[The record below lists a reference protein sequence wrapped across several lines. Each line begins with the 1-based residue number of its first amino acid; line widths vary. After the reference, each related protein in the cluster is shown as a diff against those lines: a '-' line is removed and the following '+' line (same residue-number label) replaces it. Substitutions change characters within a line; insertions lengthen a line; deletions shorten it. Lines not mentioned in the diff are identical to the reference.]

1 MRVISYLSSVTTE
14 ESLVAFDSSHRM
26 HLRGVPVERK
36 CKYFPMQARLKR
48 SKHESQLAHVM
59 WQGHWGFVSFHF
71 LKNTSQVTQLFFCL

>member
-1 MRVISYLSSVTTE
+1 MRVFSYLSSVTTG

-36 CKYFPMQARLKR
+36 CRHFPMQARLKR
-48 SKHESQLAHVM
+48 SKHELQLAYVRCV
-59 WQGHWGFVSFHF
+59 GHWGFVSFPF